1 MERILS
7 KMADSAVVGLYNSRS
22 DQHTLTN
29 APQNPDRTADGTYL
43 RLIELLEKRISQLE
57 TQTATNPQNESAE
70 ASNKQKNT
78 PDDDAAKKTE
88 VIRSI
93 LPAIHSLEL
102 IPGIPPG
109 QE

>member
-1 MERILS
+1 
-7 KMADSAVVGLYNSRS
+7 MADSAVVGLRISMS

-29 APQNPDRTADGTYL
+29 LPQIPDRTADGTYL

-57 TQTATNPQNESAE
+57 TQTATSPQTETAAAND
-70 ASNKQKNT
+70 KQKNT

-93 LPAIHSLEL
+93 LSTIHSLEL
-102 IPGIPPG
+102 IPGIPSG